1 MVSDLMYIRVAQ
13 RPDFKSAVRVVK
25 MVLNTQCYQ
34 YLWLTMWYHAK
45 WSIIKGHRLSR
56 ECDILLIL
64 CSNLLSGILCLL
76 SLILKMLGKII
87 WFVDVQTKYFPDED
101 NCTRSFVPLNRLL
114 SIFVDLWQI
123 FYTFLVQYTSA
134 ILKTTIVLYNFLVTG
149 SSH

>member
-1 MVSDLMYIRVAQ
+1 MFWKYDAGPDDIILWWHPYDAVSDLMHNWVAQ
-13 RPDFKSAVRVVK
+13 THDFKSALKVVK

-34 YLWLTMWYHAK
+34 YLWLTMWYYAK

-101 NCTRSFVPLNRLL
+101 NWTRSFVPLIGCWTYSLIFGKY
-114 SIFVDLWQI
+114 SIHF
-123 FYTFLVQYTSA
+123 
-134 ILKTTIVLYNFLVTG
+134 
-149 SSH
+149 